1 MSNAPQPD
9 LFSVLAAPAAA
20 GIAMLPQP
28 PRPPMAPLFPVPP
41 SLEWE
46 KILRASPH
54 GDNVTIMALRDWPK
68 NGAILEVLREGA
80 DGKRVI
86 SHEKKIWSM
95 TPDRGAFGRLV
106 YCGRETA
113 FAWHMD
119 RGLIPIPNAFG
130 THGAMFRFARDNETV
145 PGSIYFPWE
154 DA

>member
-54 GDNVTIMALRDWPK
+54 GDNVTIMAEERCDP
-68 NGAILEVLREGA
+68 GG
-80 DGKRVI
+80 
-86 SHEKKIWSM
+86 
-95 TPDRGAFGRLV
+95 
-106 YCGRETA
+106 
-113 FAWHMD
+113 
-119 RGLIPIPNAFG
+119 
-130 THGAMFRFARDNETV
+130 FARGRGRQTCHQ
-145 PGSIYFPWE
+145 P
-154 DA
+154 